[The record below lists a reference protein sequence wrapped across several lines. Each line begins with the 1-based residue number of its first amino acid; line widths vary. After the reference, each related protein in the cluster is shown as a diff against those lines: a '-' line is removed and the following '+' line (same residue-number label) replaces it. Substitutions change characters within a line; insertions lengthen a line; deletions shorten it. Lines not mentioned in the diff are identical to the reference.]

1 MVKKTIAV
9 RLAAIALGALCLCSC
24 ADGKIKIDRTV
35 KEYETDYS
43 SVRAEVVSFSGMP
56 DAEFEEKLNNDIAQD
71 IESAIIAFDTNAA
84 EHANDVRMG
93 NKCVFDNSWSEK
105 YNDKDFVSIV
115 EERYIYMGGAHGE
128 TAWLPRNIDALTSK
142 EIKLKDLFEDE
153 GYVTT
158 LNRMIAAEVQ
168 EDSEEYADLWEK
180 PEIKESNQTDFYI
193 EDGDLVIF
201 YQPYD
206 LSYYARGFVEFEL
219 DLEDLSGYLKE
230 EYRRLID

>member
-1 MVKKTIAV
+1 MVKRIAG
-9 RLAAIALGALCLCSC
+9 LAAIIAMIMCLCSC
-24 ADGKIKIDRTV
+24 ANGKIKINRTV
-35 KEYETDYS
+35 REYETDYMA
-43 SVRAEVVSFSGMP
+43 VKAEIVSFSGMK
-56 DAEFEEKLNNDIAQD
+56 DAEFEQQLNDNIAKD
-71 IESAIIAFDTNAA
+71 IESAVIAFDTNA
-84 EHANDVRMG
+84 EKSGDNVRMG
-93 NKCVFDNSWSEK
+93 NKCVFETLWSEK

-115 EERYIYMGGAHGE
+115 EERYVYMGGAHGE
-128 TAWLPRNIDALTSK
+128 TAWLPRNIDAATSK
-142 EIKLKDLFEDE
+142 EIQLKDLFEDE
-153 GYVTT
+153 GYINT

-201 YQPYD
+201 FQPYD